1 MPSASAAPRS
11 MVVPLIVA
19 CALFMENLD
28 GTVIT
33 TALPA
38 MAESFG
44 TSPIHLSLGIT
55 VYMFSLGIF
64 IPISGWVAD
73 RFGARTVFRAAIGV
87 FTLGS
92 ILCGL
97 TNGIVELALARI
109 VQGIGGAMMVP
120 VGRLVL
126 LRSVEK
132 TDLVRAMAYLTVPA
146 LVGPVLG
153 PPVGGFIT
161 TFLSWRWIF
170 FLNVPIGLLGM
181 VLVTFLLE
189 DQRADRRAPFDWL
202 GFFLTGVA
210 LSAIMYDSDLVARP
224 DVSGWVLWGLLALG
238 LAVGLWAVLYE
249 RRQADPLVDLSLLR
263 IPTFEACIWGGSIFR
278 VAAGALPFLLP
289 LLLQVGFGMSAFASG
304 LLTCGSA
311 LGSFLM
317 KLTTGPILRRF
328 GFRRVLIGN
337 TIISAGSLLV
347 CAFFSVSTPVV
358 LVFLLLLGGGFF
370 RSLQYTCLNTLAYA
384 DIEPDKMSAAT
395 SFSSMM
401 QQLSNGM
408 GVAVGAILLHT
419 MLSLRGA
426 SPAELG
432 VGDVH
437 MAFVAVTILCLLC
450 LPFFLR
456 LLPRA
461 GAVVSGHG
469 RALAA
474 GTELEPRPS
483 AD

>member
-1 MPSASAAPRS
+1 MGSSGPGAWRWVSGPSS
-11 MVVPLIVA
+11 
-19 CALFMENLD
+19 
-28 GTVIT
+28 
-33 TALPA
+33 
-38 MAESFG
+38 
-44 TSPIHLSLGIT
+44 TS
-55 VYMFSLGIF
+55 
-64 IPISGWVAD
+64 
-73 RFGARTVFRAAIGV
+73 GAR
-87 FTLGS
+87 
-92 ILCGL
+92 
-97 TNGIVELALARI
+97 
-109 VQGIGGAMMVP
+109 
-120 VGRLVL
+120 
-126 LRSVEK
+126 
-132 TDLVRAMAYLTVPA
+132 
-146 LVGPVLG
+146 
-153 PPVGGFIT
+153 
-161 TFLSWRWIF
+161 
-170 FLNVPIGLLGM
+170 PI
-181 VLVTFLLE
+181 
-189 DQRADRRAPFDWL
+189 
-202 GFFLTGVA
+202 
-210 LSAIMYDSDLVARP
+210 
-224 DVSGWVLWGLLALG
+224 
-238 LAVGLWAVLYE
+238 
-249 RRQADPLVDLSLLR
+249 PLVDLSLLR

-408 GVAVGAILLHT
+408 GVAVGAILLHA

-437 MAFVAVTILCLLC
+437 RTFVAVAVLCLFC

-461 GAVVSGHG
+461 GAEVSGHR
-469 RALAA
+469 RALTPTRGA
-474 GTELEPRPS
+474 GAPALGRLRSSASQPRRRSHPS
-483 AD
+483 GLMAPGPATNKAR